1 MGIFGR
7 GRRSRRADMRPFDGG
22 ALDSPKPTTLAHALD
37 EGLLIADYA
46 VRMAVRNRMMTE
58 LLTTDSAFDASHF
71 AGVAAEVVLRLAD
84 EADASEARIVRE
96 QAWAE
101 VQDGRAEHTHD
112 YRTADTLNLRRRE
125 ALAKA
130 TAAALRERAA
140 DTEYLAGIVEES
152 RLDAWRELSGVV
164 EETVRIQ
171 SVGVDDTGK
180 PQRLDA
186 LRRDLAALRR
196 ARTVRKRRR

>member
-1 MGIFGR
+1 MAIFGR
-7 GRRSRRADMRPFDGG
+7 GRPSRRADMRPFDGS
-22 ALDSPKPTTLAHALD
+22 ALDSPKPTTLAHALE

-58 LLTTDSAFDASHF
+58 LLTTDRRFDAEHF
-71 AGVAAEVVLRLAD
+71 AEVAAEAVLRLAD
-84 EADASEARIVRE
+84 ESEAAEERIVRE

-112 YRTADTLNLRRRE
+112 YRTADSLNLRRRE

-130 TAAALRERAA
+130 TAAALRARATDA
-140 DTEYLAGIVEES
+140 DYLAAIVEES

-164 EETVRIQ
+164 EETVRIR
-171 SVGVDDTGK
+171 SFGGDDTGK

-186 LRRDLAALRR
+186 LRRDLTALHRS
-196 ARTVRKRRR
+196 RTVRKRRR

>member
-1 MGIFGR
+1 
-7 GRRSRRADMRPFDGG
+7 MRPFDGS
-22 ALDSPKPTTLAHALD
+22 ALESPKPTTLAHALE

-58 LLTTDSAFDASHF
+58 LLTTDRAFGAGHF
-71 AGVAAEVVLRLAD
+71 AEVAREAVLRLAD
-84 EADASEARIVRE
+84 ESEASEARIVRE

-112 YRTADTLNLRRRE
+112 YRTADSLNLRRRE
-125 ALAKA
+125 ALAQA
-130 TAAALRERAA
+130 TARALRARAA
-140 DTEYLAGIVEES
+140 DEDYLARIVEES
-152 RLDAWRELSGVV
+152 RLEAWRELSGVV

-171 SVGVDDTGK
+171 SIGGEDRGK

-186 LRRDLAALRR
+186 LRADIAALRKSRTAR
-196 ARTVRKRRR
+196 AARKKRR

>member
-1 MGIFGR
+1 
-7 GRRSRRADMRPFDGG
+7 MRPFDGS
-22 ALDSPKPTTLAHALD
+22 ALDSPKPTTLAHALE

-58 LLTTDSAFDASHF
+58 LLTTDSAFDAAHF
-71 AGVAAEVVLRLAD
+71 AEVAAAAVLRLAD

-125 ALAKA
+125 ALARA
-130 TAAALRERAA
+130 TAAALRERATDA
-140 DTEYLAGIVEES
+140 DYLAGIVEES

-171 SVGVDDTGK
+171 SVGGDDPGK

-186 LRRDLAALRR
+186 LRRDLASLRR